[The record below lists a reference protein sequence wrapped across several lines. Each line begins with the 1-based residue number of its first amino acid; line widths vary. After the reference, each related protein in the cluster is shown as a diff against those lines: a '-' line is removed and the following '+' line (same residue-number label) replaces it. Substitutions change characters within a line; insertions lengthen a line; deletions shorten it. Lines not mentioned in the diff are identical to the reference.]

1 MKQLQ
6 TRIFS
11 AIAVL
16 LSVCFVFVGCELP
29 KRELTNL
36 TFTVTSETLEVGD
49 TTEFDVETTP
59 TGIILKHL
67 EYQFDDTDI
76 VTINQDEISAVGE
89 GTTTVSVSITTEKGK
104 IVSNKVS
111 ITVTDP
117 EKDKL
122 RQQAQSVSQA
132 IGTIGE
138 VTLDSEPTIAAAR
151 EKWNELPEEAKQFVT
166 NSETLTQAE
175 TALQSLKDQKAAEEA
190 AAAEA
195 ARQQEEQRKQQEQQA
210 QRQQPAAQQPKNT
223 PTAPSA
229 PASTETYILNTNTK
243 KFHRSSCG
251 DIKKMKDSNK
261 ATASSREEAIAK
273 GYSPCKHCNP

>member
-67 EYQFDDTDI
+67 EYQSDDTDI

-151 EKWNELPEEAKQFVT
+151 EKLLKTHARLAVEKAGLKKLR
-166 NSETLTQAE
+166 NS
-175 TALQSLKDQKAAEEA
+175 
-190 AAAEA
+190 
-195 ARQQEEQRKQQEQQA
+195 
-210 QRQQPAAQQPKNT
+210 
-223 PTAPSA
+223 
-229 PASTETYILNTNTK
+229 
-243 KFHRSSCG
+243 
-251 DIKKMKDSNK
+251 M
-261 ATASSREEAIAK
+261 
-273 GYSPCKHCNP
+273 

>member
-1 MKQLQ
+1 M
-6 TRIFS
+6 
-11 AIAVL
+11 
-16 LSVCFVFVGCELP
+16 FVGCELP

-67 EYQFDDTDI
+67 EYQSDDTDI

>member
-6 TRIFS
+6 TKVFT

-16 LSVCFVFVGCELP
+16 LSVCFVFAGCELP

-36 TFTVTSETLEVGD
+36 TFTVDSETLEVGD
-49 TTEFDVETTP
+49 TTGFDVETTP
-59 TGIILKHL
+59 LGIILQHL
-67 EYQFDDTDI
+67 EYQSDDTNI

-89 GTTTVSVSITTEKGK
+89 GTTTVSVSVTTEKGK

-122 RQQAQSVSQA
+122 RQQAQTVSQA
-132 IGTIGE
+132 IATIGE
-138 VTLDSEPTIAAAR
+138 VTLDSESTIAAAR
-151 EKWNELPEEAKQFVT
+151 EKWDGLPEEAKQFVT
-166 NSETLTQAE
+166 NSDTLTQAE
-175 TALQSLKDQKAAEEA
+175 TTLQSLKDQKAAEEA

-195 ARQQEEQRKQQEQQA
+195 ARQQEEQRKQQEQQ
-210 QRQQPAAQQPKNT
+210 PKNT
-223 PTAPSA
+223 PTAPTA

-261 ATASSREEAIAK
+261 ATASSREEAISK